1 MLPGKL
7 NFWRSFLSVCLGL
20 AIQRRAEGGGRSR
33 HMSCLPSSYFTATS
47 ASLVRTLIIMQQEVA
62 AAESWTPPPS
72 WRVTVTGGGGEGVS
86 DSKSCARVGIW
97 HCASIS
103 WTGTHHSTTSQE
115 ATLRG
120 SSVNHSA
127 KESQRCEEEAA
138 ATAAAAAEVA
148 AASSLSC
155 CI

>member
-7 NFWRSFLSVCLGL
+7 NFWRSFLSVCLDL
-20 AIQRRAEGGGRSR
+20 RGGGGLR

-47 ASLVRTLIIMQQEVA
+47 ASLVRTLIIMQREVA
-62 AAESWTPPPS
+62 AAESWTPPPHS
-72 WRVTVTGGGGEGVS
+72 WSVTGDGTVTGGGGEGVS

-97 HCASIS
+97 HCASNF
-103 WTGTHHSTTSQE
+103 WTGTHHSTTRHE

-138 ATAAAAAEVA
+138 ATAEVA